1 MAKRKQ
7 PRREQAR
14 DVLGWV
20 WAVIGIVAT
29 LGGALTFILFDVPEL
44 IQSRRG
50 GSQHIAPAAEGEVLV
65 LVADFTGDETI
76 EADTRIYRALRER
89 VASSHLENVRVERL
103 EGVAPLLAEDA
114 SAAGEPYGATLVIWG
129 TADRLGIEPR
139 YQIIRHQDLIRQQA
153 DLGITTADE
162 TPSFSAYVVEDVP
175 GEFEY
180 LMLFSLGQIA
190 YFTGDYAEARRLFDD
205 ALSIDV
211 EPDRASALGMA
222 TVYLYRGYAA
232 DIEGDHEA
240 AQGDYTQAIA
250 IDPTLSAAYY
260 NRGLLRYR
268 AGAYQDALADYSQAI
283 TLNPGVASY
292 YNNRATVYYAL
303 GDYEAALQD
312 ADQAIL
318 LDASLANA
326 YTNRGLIRL
335 TTGNTN
341 GALDDFDRAIELAP
355 DSAPAYNNR
364 GYLHYLEGRLDEAL
378 ADTSRA
384 IELDPA
390 YAPAYDSRG
399 SANHAMG
406 NLDAALADFSQALE
420 LSPRMAVAYY
430 NRARLHEDMGQPAAA
445 RADYEQ
451 FLALHG
457 VEDDRAAEAR
467 ARIEA
472 LAGSGE

>member
-1 MAKRKQ
+1 MADKKGRGD
-7 PRREQAR
+7 RTRN
-14 DVLGWV
+14 VLGWV
-20 WAVIGIVAT
+20 WAAIGIVAT
-29 LGGALTFILFDVPEL
+29 LGGLMTFVALDVPEL
-44 IQSRRG
+44 IKARRG
-50 GSQHIAPAAEGEVLV
+50 GVEHIAPAGEGEVLV

-89 VASSHLENVRVERL
+89 VASSQLENVRVERL
-103 EGVAPLLAEDA
+103 EGIAPLLAEDA
-114 SAAGEPYGATLVIWG
+114 AAAGEPYGATLVIWG

-180 LMLFSLGQIA
+180 LMLFSLGQMA
-190 YFTGDYAEARRLFDD
+190 YFAGDYAEARRLFDE
-205 ALSIDV
+205 ALSV
-211 EPDRASALGMA
+211 EVDPTRASALGMA
-222 TVYLYRGYAA
+222 TVYLYRGYTA
-232 DIEGDHEA
+232 DI
-240 AQGDYTQAIA
+240 QGDYGAAQEDYTRAIT

-260 NRGLLRYR
+260 NRGLIRYR
-268 AGAYQDALADYSQAI
+268 AGANQDALADYSQAI
-283 TLNPGVASY
+283 ALNPGVARY
-292 YNNRATVYYAL
+292 YNNRAAVYYAL
-303 GDYEAALQD
+303 GDYAAALQD
-312 ADQAIL
+312 ADEAIR
-318 LDASLANA
+318 LDGSLANA

-335 TTGNTN
+335 TIGNT
-341 GALDDFDRAIELAP
+341 GDALGDFDRAIELAP
-355 DSAPAYNNR
+355 DSAAAYNNR
-364 GYLHYLEGRLDEAL
+364 GYLYYLEGRLDEAL

-399 SANHAMG
+399 SVHHALG
-406 NLDAALADFSQALE
+406 DLDVALADFSRAIE

-430 NRARLHEDMGQPAAA
+430 NRARLYEDMGQPAAA

-457 VEDDRAAEAR
+457 VEDEQAAEAR
-467 ARIEA
+467 ARVEA